1 MGKYN
6 YTYNEW
12 AKHYTTTLLNTRK
25 KFNILYFISAIILL
39 AYCNNILY
47 LLVSVLLLQTWRL
60 VSCKSSN
67 QCPEGRHG
75 HIATCLGYGG
85 QHKYLLIS
93 GGFDSSYKT
102 LHDLWLLDL
111 QSGLWEQVRTT
122 CYDLV
127 ARVTRR
133 V

>member
-1 MGKYN
+1 M
-6 YTYNEW
+6 
-12 AKHYTTTLLNTRK
+12 
-25 KFNILYFISAIILL
+25 
-39 AYCNNILY
+39 
-47 LLVSVLLLQTWRL
+47 VSVLLLQTWRL
-60 VSCKSSN
+60 VTCKSSN
-67 QCPEGRHG
+67 QCPEGRTG

-93 GGFDSSYKT
+93 GGCKSLSRI

-127 ARVTRR
+127 ARVTRS

>member
-1 MGKYN
+1 MG
-6 YTYNEW
+6 E
-12 AKHYTTTLLNTRK
+12 TLHRHLK
-25 KFNILYFISAIILL
+25 AIILL
-39 AYCNNILY
+39 AYCNYIVY
-47 LLVSVLLLQTWRL
+47 LFVPVLLLQTWRL
-60 VSCKSSN
+60 VPSKPNN
-67 QCPEGRHG
+67 QWPEGRFG

-93 GGFDSSYKT
+93 GGVGSSYKT

-111 QSGLWEQVRTT
+111 QPGLWEQVRTT

-127 ARVTRR
+127 ARVTRS

>member
-1 MGKYN
+1 M
-6 YTYNEW
+6 
-12 AKHYTTTLLNTRK
+12 
-25 KFNILYFISAIILL
+25 SAIILL
-39 AYCNNILY
+39 AYCNNTLY
-47 LLVSVLLLQTWRL
+47 LLVPVLLLQTWRL
-60 VSCKSSN
+60 VPQQPNN
-67 QCPEGRHG
+67 QWPEERAG

-93 GGFDSSYKT
+93 GGVGSSNKT
-102 LHDLWLLDL
+102 LHDLWLLDF

-127 ARVTRR
+127 ARVTRS

>member
-1 MGKYN
+1 MQKVQYFIF
-6 YTYNEW
+6 Y
-12 AKHYTTTLLNTRK
+12 
-25 KFNILYFISAIILL
+25 YFISAIFLL
-39 AYCNNILY
+39 VHCNYIVY
-47 LLVSVLLLQTWRL
+47 LLVPVLLLQTWRL
-60 VSCKSSN
+60 VAHKPNN
-67 QCPEGRHG
+67 QWPDGRFG

-93 GGFDSSYKT
+93 GGFDSSHKT

-122 CYDLV
+122 CCDLV